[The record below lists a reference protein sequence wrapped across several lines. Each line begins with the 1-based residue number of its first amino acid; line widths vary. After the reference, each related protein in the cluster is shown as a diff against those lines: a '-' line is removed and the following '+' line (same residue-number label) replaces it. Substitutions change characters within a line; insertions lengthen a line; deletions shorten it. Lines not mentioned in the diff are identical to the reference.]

1 MKPKER
7 EQFFS
12 IAKGVFK
19 ILCPGVEYKQGKGFN
34 NQIILSLED
43 QTEQI
48 FYLFKFNHEKN
59 DIFFKMEVDVDG
71 EKKKKEITWKL
82 GSVSIADM
90 VDQIRKEK
98 NTIQTRQGNPF
109 SVLNKLK
116 Q

>member
-1 MKPKER
+1 M
-7 EQFFS
+7 
-12 IAKGVFK
+12 
-19 ILCPGVEYKQGKGFN
+19 
-34 NQIILSLED
+34 
-43 QTEQI
+43 
-48 FYLFKFNHEKN
+48 
-59 DIFFKMEVDVDG
+59 G